1 MTTVSNEIPDSVTV
15 HLKKPIMNGETKI
28 ASLTFR
34 EATAGDACLADVV
47 QGEFTKALAIMSGM
61 CGQPLPVLKQI
72 SMREITSII
81 AQVEPLMGEAA
92 AVGGS
97 TP

>member
-1 MTTVSNEIPDSVTV
+1 MTNQLPDSVTV
-15 HLKKPIMNGETKI
+15 QLKRPIMNGETKLT
-28 ASLTFR
+28 SLTFR

-47 QGEFTKALAIMSGM
+47 QGELTKALAIMSGM

-72 SMREITSII
+72 SLREIAKII
-81 AQVEPLMGEAA
+81 AQVEPLMGEVAA
-92 AVGGS
+92 AGGS